1 MNYLYL
7 GSDFSSYMTDA
18 LSGSVVAVIIAFILA
33 LVGSILLFVLF
44 LPKANENKFHGFLG
58 YMYDFLHFKKLVLE
72 VILKFLY
79 VFNAAFVTLAGV
91 FLLFINP
98 LSSLMMLI
106 GGNLL
111 LRIGYEFVLLIIMIC
126 KNTSEINKK
135 LSAGASVSPI
145 QQAPAQN
152 PIPTPVSAP
161 SPTPAAASFCG
172 YCGKKLN
179 PGETVCPQCGKTN

>member
-7 GSDFSSYMTDA
+7 GSDFSSSMTDA

-72 VILKFLY
+72 AILKFLY
-79 VFNAAFVTLAGV
+79 VFGAIYTTLAGV

-98 LSSLMMLI
+98 LTSLAMLI
-106 GGNLL
+106 GGNIL
-111 LRIGYEFVLLIIMIC
+111 LRVGYEFALLIIMIC

-135 LSAGASVSPI
+135 LSAGASIAPV
-145 QQAPAQN
+145 QEVPAQAA
-152 PIPTPVSAP
+152 PLPTPVSAP
-161 SPTPAAASFCG
+161 AAAAFCG

-179 PGETVCPQCGKTN
+179 PDETVCPQCGKTN